1 MQLSTIALN
10 YLFYILG
17 GPNMK
22 TFMANNQTVQ
32 HSWYVVDA
40 NGLTLGRLATQVAI
54 LLRGKHKP
62 TYTPHVNCGDNV
74 IVINADKIK
83 LTGNKWDDKL
93 YRKHSEYT
101 GGLRTLTAKEV
112 MTKYPTR
119 MVEEA
124 IYGMLPHTKLGDQMR
139 KQLYVYAGSE
149 HPHTA
154 QKPVEFVVK
163 A

>member
-1 MQLSTIALN
+1 
-10 YLFYILG
+10 
-17 GPNMK
+17 
-22 TFMANNQTVQ
+22 MANNQTMQ
-32 HSWYVVDA
+32 HAWYVVDA
-40 NGLTLGRLATQVAI
+40 NGLTLGRLATVVAS

-93 YRKHSEYT
+93 YRSHSEYS

-119 MVEEA
+119 MVEQA

-139 KQLYVYAGSE
+139 KQLYVYASNE
-149 HPHTA
+149 HPHAA
-154 QKPVEFVVK
+154 QKLVEFVVK

>member
-1 MQLSTIALN
+1 MN
-10 YLFYILG
+10 
-17 GPNMK
+17 K
-22 TFMANNQTVQ
+22 TFMANNQTIQ
-32 HSWYVVDA
+32 HGWYVVDA
-40 NGLTLGRLATQVAI
+40 AGVTLGRLATVVAS

-93 YRKHSEYT
+93 YRSHSDYS
-101 GGLRTLTAKEV
+101 GGLRTMTANEV
-112 MTKYPTR
+112 MTKFPTR
-119 MVEEA
+119 IVEKA
-124 IYGMLPHTKLGDQMR
+124 IYGMLPHTKLGDKMR
-139 KQLYVYAGSE
+139 KQLYVYASAE
-149 HPHTA
+149 HPHAA

>member
-1 MQLSTIALN
+1 MN
-10 YLFYILG
+10 
-17 GPNMK
+17 NK

-32 HSWYVVDA
+32 HGWYVVDA
-40 NGLTLGRLATQVAI
+40 NGLTLGRLATVVAS

-74 IVINADKIK
+74 IVINADKIT

-93 YRKHSEYT
+93 YRRHSEYS
-101 GGLRTLTAKEV
+101 GGLKTLTAKEV
-112 MTKYPTR
+112 MAKYPTR
-119 MVEEA
+119 MVEQA

>member
-1 MQLSTIALN
+1 MNT
-10 YLFYILG
+10 
-17 GPNMK
+17 
-22 TFMANNQTVQ
+22 TFMANNQTIQ

-40 NGLTLGRLATQVAI
+40 AGLTLGRLATVVAS
-54 LLRGKHKP
+54 LLKGKHKP

-93 YRKHSEYT
+93 YRSHSDYS
-101 GGLRTLTAKEV
+101 GGLRTQTAKEV
-112 MTKYPTR
+112 MAKYPTR
-119 MVEEA
+119 MVEKA
-124 IYGMLPHTKLGDQMR
+124 IFGMLPHTKLGDQMR
-139 KQLYVYAGSE
+139 KPLYVYASAE
-149 HPHTA
+149 HPHAA

>member
-1 MQLSTIALN
+1 
-10 YLFYILG
+10 
-17 GPNMK
+17 MK

-32 HSWYVVDA
+32 HGWFVVDA
-40 NGLTLGRLATQVAI
+40 SGLTLGRLATQVAI

>member
-1 MQLSTIALN
+1 
-10 YLFYILG
+10 
-17 GPNMK
+17 MK

-32 HSWYVVDA
+32 HGWYVVDA
-40 NGLTLGRLATQVAI
+40 SGLTLGRLATQVTI

-93 YRKHSEYT
+93 YRHHSDYT

-112 MTKYPTR
+112 MAKYPTR

-124 IYGMLPHTKLGDQMR
+124 IKGMLPHTKLGDQMR

-149 HPHTA
+149 HPHAA

>member
-1 MQLSTIALN
+1 
-10 YLFYILG
+10 
-17 GPNMK
+17 MK

-32 HSWYVVDA
+32 HAWYVVDA
-40 NGLTLGRLATQVAI
+40 NGLTLGRLATQVAT
-54 LLRGKHKP
+54 LLKGKHKP

>member
-1 MQLSTIALN
+1 
-10 YLFYILG
+10 
-17 GPNMK
+17 
-22 TFMANNQTVQ
+22 MANNQTVQ
-32 HSWYVVDA
+32 HAWYVVDA

-54 LLRGKHKP
+54 LLKGKHKP

-74 IVINADKIK
+74 IVINANKIK

-124 IYGMLPHTKLGDQMR
+124 ICGMLPHTKLGDQMR
-139 KQLYVYAGSE
+139 KQLYVYAGAE

>member
-1 MQLSTIALN
+1 MN
-10 YLFYILG
+10 
-17 GPNMK
+17 N
-22 TFMANNQTVQ
+22 TFMANNQTIQ
-32 HSWYVVDA
+32 HGWFVVDA
-40 NGLTLGRLATQVAI
+40 AGLTLGRLSTVVAS

-74 IVINADKIK
+74 IVINADKIV

-93 YRKHSEYT
+93 YRRHSEYS
-101 GGLRTLTAKEV
+101 GGLKTLTAKQV
-112 MTKYPTR
+112 MAKQPTR
-119 MVEEA
+119 IVEHS

-139 KQLYVYAGSE
+139 SQLYVYASAE
-149 HPHTA
+149 HPHAA

>member
-1 MQLSTIALN
+1 
-10 YLFYILG
+10 
-17 GPNMK
+17 MK

-32 HSWYVVDA
+32 HGWFVVDA
-40 NGLTLGRLATQVAI
+40 SGLTLGRLATQVAI

-149 HPHTA
+149 HPHAA

>member
-1 MQLSTIALN
+1 
-10 YLFYILG
+10 
-17 GPNMK
+17 MK

-32 HSWYVVDA
+32 HAWYVVDA
-40 NGLTLGRLATQVAI
+40 NGLTLGRLATQVAA
-54 LLRGKHKP
+54 LLKGKHKP

-139 KQLYVYAGSE
+139 KQLYVYAGAE

>member
-1 MQLSTIALN
+1 
-10 YLFYILG
+10 
-17 GPNMK
+17 
-22 TFMANNQTVQ
+22 MANNQTVQ
-32 HSWYVVDA
+32 HAWYVVDA
-40 NGLTLGRLATQVAI
+40 NGLTLGRLATQVAT
-54 LLRGKHKP
+54 LLKGKHKP

>member
-1 MQLSTIALN
+1 
-10 YLFYILG
+10 
-17 GPNMK
+17 MK
-22 TFMANNQTVQ
+22 TFMANNQIVQ
-32 HSWYVVDA
+32 HGWFVVDA
-40 NGLTLGRLATQVAI
+40 SGLTLGRLATQVAI

-93 YRKHSEYT
+93 YRHHSDYT

-112 MTKYPTR
+112 MAKYPTR

-124 IYGMLPHTKLGDQMR
+124 IKGMLPHTKLGDQMR

-149 HPHTA
+149 HPHAA

>member
-1 MQLSTIALN
+1 
-10 YLFYILG
+10 
-17 GPNMK
+17 MK

-124 IYGMLPHTKLGDQMR
+124 IYGMLPHTKLGDKMR
-139 KQLYVYAGSE
+139 KQLYVYAGAE

>member
-1 MQLSTIALN
+1 MN
-10 YLFYILG
+10 
-17 GPNMK
+17 NK

-32 HSWYVVDA
+32 HGWYVVDA
-40 NGLTLGRLATQVAI
+40 NGLTLGRLATVVAS

-74 IVINADKIK
+74 IVINADKIT

-93 YRKHSEYT
+93 YRRHSEYS
-101 GGLRTLTAKEV
+101 GGLKTLTAKEV
-112 MTKYPTR
+112 MVKYPTI
-119 MVEEA
+119 MVEQA

-139 KQLYVYAGSE
+139 KQLYVYAGAE

>member
-1 MQLSTIALN
+1 MNT
-10 YLFYILG
+10 
-17 GPNMK
+17 
-22 TFMANNQTVQ
+22 TFMANNQNVK
-32 HSWYVVDA
+32 HDWYVIDA
-40 NGLTLGRLATQVAI
+40 AGLTLGRLATVAAS
-54 LLRGKHKP
+54 LLRGKHKV

-74 IVINADKIK
+74 IIINADKIK

-93 YRKHSEYT
+93 YRYHSEYS

-112 MTKYPTR
+112 MAKYPTR

-124 IYGMLPHTKLGDQMR
+124 VFGMLPHTKLGDQMR
-139 KQLYVYAGSE
+139 KQLYVYAAAE

-154 QKPVEFVVK
+154 QKPVEFKVK

>member
-1 MQLSTIALN
+1 
-10 YLFYILG
+10 
-17 GPNMK
+17 MK

-124 IYGMLPHTKLGDQMR
+124 VYGMLPHTKLGDQMR
-139 KQLYVYAGSE
+139 KQLYVYAGAE